1 MNTYRFRVRVLAS
14 TLALLF
20 GLGLSATAVEAWW
33 TPPPSSSCGSSTFPA
48 TGQTT
53 SFASSTMTKD
63 SDSPVRDD
71 GAVRAGGALSYQ
83 NNGDGTITDLNT
95 GLMWEQ
101 KIGDGGLHDVSMT
114 FPWSSMVM
122 ETIWDWLDDL
132 NASNFA
138 GHNDWRV
145 PNVRELESIKDYQ
158 AFTPFAISP
167 VFGPTQVIYWSSTTF
182 VQTTSLAWNV
192 GFALNVGVNTGDKTT
207 TRAVRA
213 VRGGL

>member
-33 TPPPSSSCGSSTFPA
+33 TPPPSSSGGSSTFPA

-122 ETIWDWLDDL
+122 ETIWDWLDAV
-132 NASNFA
+132 NAEGGTGLA
-138 GHNDWRV
+138 GYNDWRV
-145 PNVRELESIKDYQ
+145 PNVKELQSIVDYGASSAPRVDV
-158 AFTPFAISP
+158 AFNFNNNSAFCTVTECSLTASSF
-167 VFGPTQVIYWSSTTF
+167 YWSSTTHPNPAF
-182 VQTTSLAWNV
+182 AWDV
-192 GFALNVGVNTGDKTT
+192 WFTFGDVNG
-207 TRAVRA
+207 
-213 VRGGL
+213 